1 MAENQLIRVK
11 ISGQHYTLLAEVIDS
26 ANGVVRIVDREA
38 TLLGK
43 PVWKVWYGAVLP
55 KGQWRRVRS

>member
-38 TLLGK
+38 TLLGR
-43 PVWKVWYGAVLP
+43 PV
-55 KGQWRRVRS
+55 